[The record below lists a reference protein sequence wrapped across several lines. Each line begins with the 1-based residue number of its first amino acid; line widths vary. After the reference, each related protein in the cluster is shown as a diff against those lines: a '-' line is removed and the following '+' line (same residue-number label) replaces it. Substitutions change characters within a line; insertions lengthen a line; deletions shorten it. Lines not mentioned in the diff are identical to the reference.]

1 MTLARSHIL
10 PIKRVSPLAAGAVA
24 ITFQIP
30 TDLRA
35 VFRFVPGQFLT
46 LGADFQGQ
54 ALWRNYSIC
63 SGARQL
69 AQLGEV
75 EIAIKPVTGGVFSN
89 WATTLRPGDVM
100 KVMPPD
106 GRFRSGIAPGNGA
119 VHRVAFAAG
128 SGITPILSILRSS
141 LLEDPDARFSL
152 VYCNQRVD
160 SIMFLE
166 ELQDLKDSF
175 AQRLNL
181 IHVLTR
187 QATDCDLL
195 HGRLDRHKL
204 GQLFEALLP
213 AQTIDEVLVCG
224 PPGMIETVEQA
235 AATVGIN
242 ADRIRSERFTPA
254 DSPATSPPPQ
264 APVAV
269 TPEPLAAEQHVLIV
283 LDGKTHSLPIGA
295 DEKLLDAGLAAGLD
309 LPYACRGGVCCTCR
323 ARVLQG
329 SVQME
334 KNFTLEQW
342 EIDRGFCLS
351 CQARALTPSVTLSYD
366 ER

>member
-1 MTLARSHIL
+1 MTQARSHIL
-10 PIKRVSPLAAGAVA
+10 PIMRVSPLAAGAVA
-24 ITFQIP
+24 ITLKIP
-30 TDLRA
+30 ADLRA

-75 EIAIKPVTGGVFSN
+75 EVAIKPVTGGVFSN
-89 WATTLRPGDVM
+89 WATELRAGDTL
-100 KVMPPD
+100 KVMPPQ
-106 GRFRSGIAPGNGA
+106 GRFRSGSAPGNGA

-128 SGITPILSILRSS
+128 SGITPILSILRSN
-141 LLEDPDARFSL
+141 LMDDPGSRFSL

-195 HGRLDRHKL
+195 QGRLDQHKL

-224 PPGMIETVEQA
+224 PPEMIDTVEQA
-235 AATVGIN
+235 AAAIGITT
-242 ADRIRSERFTPA
+242 DRIHSERFTPA
-254 DSPATSPPPQ
+254 DSLATRPPPQ
-264 APVAV
+264 APVAL
-269 TPEPLAAEQHVLIV
+269 TPGPLAAKQRVLIV
-283 LDGKTHSLPIGA
+283 LDGKTHSLPVGA
-295 DEKLLDAGLAAGLD
+295 NEKLLDVGLAAGLD

-342 EIDRGFCLS
+342 EIDRGYCLS
-351 CQARALTPSVTLSYD
+351 CQSRALTPSVTLSYD
-366 ER
+366 DR

>member
-1 MTLARSHIL
+1 MTLARSHVL

-24 ITFQIP
+24 LTLPIP
-30 TDLRA
+30 TELRE

-46 LGADFQGQ
+46 LGADFQGRTV
-54 ALWRNYSIC
+54 WRNYSIC
-63 SGARQL
+63 SSTRQL
-69 AQLGEV
+69 AQWGEV
-75 EIAIKPVTGGVFSN
+75 EVAIKPVTGGVFSN
-89 WATTLRPGDVM
+89 WVTTLRPGDM
-100 KVMPPD
+100 LKVMPPD
-106 GRFRSGIAPGNGA
+106 GRFGSGITAGNGA

-141 LLEDPDARFSL
+141 LMEDPGARFSL

-195 HGRLDRHKL
+195 HGRLDRRKL
-204 GQLFEALLP
+204 GQLLEALLP

-224 PPGMIETVEQA
+224 PPGMIETVEQGA
-235 AATVGIN
+235 AAAGIT
-242 ADRIRSERFTPA
+242 ADRIHSERFTPA
-254 DSPATSPPPQ
+254 DSPATRPPRQ
-264 APVAV
+264 APGAV
-269 TPEPLAAEQHVLIV
+269 TPGPLASEQRVLIV
-283 LDGKTHSLPIGA
+283 LDGKTHDLPIGA
-295 DEKLLDAGLAAGLD
+295 DEKLLDVGLAAGLD

-329 SVQME
+329 SVHME

-351 CQARALTPSVTLSYD
+351 CQARALTPRVTLSYD
-366 ER
+366 DR